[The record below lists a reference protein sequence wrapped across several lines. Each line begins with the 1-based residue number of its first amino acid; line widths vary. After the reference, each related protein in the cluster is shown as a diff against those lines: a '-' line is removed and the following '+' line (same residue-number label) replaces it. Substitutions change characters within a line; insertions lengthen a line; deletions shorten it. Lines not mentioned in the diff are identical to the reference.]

1 MSCSSSKFRH
11 CHLFFP
17 ASFSTDLAFITSGN
31 SATYQIFTALS
42 TGAERGSN
50 AVTVMRPV

>member
-1 MSCSSSKFRH
+1 
-11 CHLFFP
+11 LFFP